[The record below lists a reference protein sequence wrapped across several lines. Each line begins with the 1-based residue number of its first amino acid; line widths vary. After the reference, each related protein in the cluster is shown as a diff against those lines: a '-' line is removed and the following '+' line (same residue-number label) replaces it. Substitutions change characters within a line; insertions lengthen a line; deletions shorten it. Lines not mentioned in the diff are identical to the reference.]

1 MTPGPT
7 GGPLPDPRN
16 LGRTLDSPP
25 PSAPPPA
32 PTPPSAPPPAA
43 TFGPDPSSSATD
55 PDQSRQGGGAWVQ
68 VRELDEVPG
77 LGGVYARGVAG
88 SAAFAVRRE
97 RTVRAG
103 SLAPARLRVR
113 GVRADA
119 EHLSA
124 YQHLVGESA
133 DDALPPGFVHVLA
146 FPLAMAL
153 LADDDVPLPLLGMV
167 HLTNRITQHRSL
179 RLDEALD
186 LTVDT
191 AQLRPHRS
199 GVSIDVVAEVA
210 PSGGGDVVW
219 RGVSTYIAKGYRLA
233 EDGLPGEAGDGVGPE
248 TDGASP
254 DRPTFT
260 PPVPTGLWRLDPEV
274 ARQYAAVSGDRNPI
288 HLSSL
293 AAKAFGFPR
302 RIAHG
307 MYTASRALADVGP
320 RLRGD
325 AFTWSVEFARPVLL
339 PSKVA
344 VRIGSEPADVP
355 GGEGVSMTLWDPKR
369 GKPHLFAS
377 ISRPTP

>member
-1 MTPGPT
+1 MTPT
-7 GGPLPDPRN
+7 GGPLPDPRD
-16 LGRTLDSPP
+16 LGRTLADRPDLDGRDH
-25 PSAPPPA
+25 PA
-32 PTPPSAPPPAA
+32 P
-43 TFGPDPSSSATD
+43 
-55 PDQSRQGGGAWVQ
+55 
-68 VRELDEVPG
+68 RELAEVPR

-88 SAAFAVRRE
+88 SVALAARRQ
-97 RTVRAG
+97 RTVRPG
-103 SLAPARLRVR
+103 SLTPARVRVR

-186 LTVDT
+186 LTVGT

-199 GVSIDVVAEVA
+199 GVAVDVVAQAA
-210 PSGGGDVVW
+210 PSGGDVVW
-219 RGVSTYIAKGYRLA
+219 EGVSTYLAKGYRIA
-233 EDGLPGEAGDGVGPE
+233 EDGQPDEARGSIGPGGEAGPSETDGVGPGGD
-248 TDGASP
+248 TARP
-254 DRPTFT
+254 DRPAFT

-274 ARQYAAVSGDRNPI
+274 ARRYAAVSGDRNPI

-307 MYTASRALADVGP
+307 MYTASRAMADVGP

-344 VRIGSEPADVP
+344 VRIGAEPADLP
-355 GGEGVSMTLWDPKR
+355 GDERVSMTLWDPKR
-369 GKPHLFAS
+369 GKPHLLGSVGPAEV
-377 ISRPTP
+377 R